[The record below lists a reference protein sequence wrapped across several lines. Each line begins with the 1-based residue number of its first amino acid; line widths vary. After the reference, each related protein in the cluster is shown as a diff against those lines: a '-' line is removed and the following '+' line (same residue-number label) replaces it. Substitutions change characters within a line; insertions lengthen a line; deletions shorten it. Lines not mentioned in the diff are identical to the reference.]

1 MNPQPNAIKSTNL
14 ELRVA
19 KLEKLLAQRAAGR
32 DKKGDMQPTNPGAS
46 ESRTLVGK
54 PLRYAH

>member
-1 MNPQPNAIKSTNL
+1 MNLQPHPIKSANL
-14 ELRVA
+14 ELQVE

-46 ESRTLVGK
+46 ESRTLDG
-54 PLRYAH
+54 

>member
-46 ESRTLVGK
+46 ESRTLDG
-54 PLRYAH
+54 